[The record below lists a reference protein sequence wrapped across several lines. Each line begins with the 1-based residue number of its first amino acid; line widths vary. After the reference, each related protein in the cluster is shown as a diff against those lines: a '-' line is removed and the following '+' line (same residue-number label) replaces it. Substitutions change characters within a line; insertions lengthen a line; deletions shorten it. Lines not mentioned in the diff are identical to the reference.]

1 MSIYVVIAVC
11 CFFFSFGSF
20 SVVVPIATECDLL
33 VSEGETVKLLAVLIL
48 LN

>member
-11 CFFFSFGSF
+11 CFSFG
-20 SVVVPIATECDLL
+20 VVVPIATECDLL
-33 VSEGETVKLLAVLIL
+33 GSEGETVKLLAVLIL

>member
-1 MSIYVVIAVC
+1 
-11 CFFFSFGSF
+11 
-20 SVVVPIATECDLL
+20 VVVPIATECDLL